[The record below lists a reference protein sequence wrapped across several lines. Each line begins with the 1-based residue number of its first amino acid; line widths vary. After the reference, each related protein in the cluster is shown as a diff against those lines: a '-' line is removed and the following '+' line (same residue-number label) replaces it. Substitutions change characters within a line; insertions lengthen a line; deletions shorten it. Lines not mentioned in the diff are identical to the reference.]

1 MSRQSKDDLIDELS
15 YEVRA
20 AQSAVDQMDDAA
32 CRALG
37 INRTDGRCLDI
48 IDREGPVAAGR
59 LAEASGLTTAAVT
72 AVIDRLEQ
80 AGYARRVGDPGDR
93 RRVLV
98 ELTPLM
104 RERAEVIWGPFAA
117 LRGLLGRYTVEQLEL
132 LRDFHRMGREHNER
146 RAAEV
151 RALRFGDAA
160 GKQGRHSVKK
170 P

>member
-1 MSRQSKDDLIDELS
+1 MSRQSKDKLIEQLS

-20 AQSAVDQMDDAA
+20 AQGAVDQMDDAA

-37 INRTDGRCLDI
+37 VNRTDGRCLDV

-72 AVIDRLEQ
+72 AVIDRLEK

-104 RERAEVIWGPFAA
+104 RERAEVIWGPFAMFHEV
-117 LRGLLGRYTVEQLEL
+117 LSRYTAEQLEL
-132 LRDFHRMGREHNER
+132 LRDFHRMGREYNEQ

-151 RALRFGDAA
+151 RALRFGDGTEKQA
-160 GKQGRHSVKK
+160 GKIVKK
-170 P
+170 S

>member
-1 MSRQSKDDLIDELS
+1 MSRQTKKELIDELTF
-15 YEVRA
+15 EVRA

-72 AVIDRLEQ
+72 AVIDRLER
-80 AGYARRVGDPGDR
+80 AGYARRIGDPNDR

-98 ELTPLM
+98 ELTPLA
-104 RERAEVIWGPFAA
+104 RERGEVIWGPFSVFKEI
-117 LRGLLGRYTVEQLEL
+117 LGRYTIAELEL
-132 LRDFHRMGREHNER
+132 LRDFNRMGREHNER

-151 RALRFGDAA
+151 RNLRFEDQSARS
-160 GKQGRHSVKK
+160 K
-170 P
+170 

>member
-1 MSRQSKDDLIDELS
+1 MSRQTKAELIDELTF
-15 YEVRA
+15 EVRA

-32 CRALG
+32 ARALG
-37 INRTDGRCLDI
+37 INRTDGRCLDV

-72 AVIDRLEQ
+72 AVIDRLEK
-80 AGYARRVGDPGDR
+80 AGYARRVGDPADR

-104 RERAEVIWGPFAA
+104 RERAGVIWGPFAA
-117 LRGLLGRYTVEQLEL
+117 FREVLAQYTIEQLEL
-132 LRDFHRMGREHNER
+132 LRDFHKMGREYNER

-151 RALRFGDAA
+151 RSLRFED
-160 GKQGRHSVKK
+160 
-170 P
+170 